1 MIDYICLS
9 KYDALMT
16 ELNSTSTSLAAS
28 SAFSGRQSPVSAAEF
43 AALFKALSE
52 PVRLRIIYIMLQR
65 GELCVCDIVDS
76 LALSQSVVSRHLAYL
91 RNNGL
96 VSTRRD
102 GVWVYYELLSSTPFV
117 VDLLELFGQAGGA
130 AQDLQQDLER
140 VTAADGNSC
149 C

>member
-1 MIDYICLS
+1 MTLS
-9 KYDALMT
+9 
-16 ELNSTSTSLAAS
+16 S
-28 SAFSGRQSPVSAAEF
+28 SRSSVAEADQAPASAAQF

-52 PVRLRIIYIMLQR
+52 PVRLRIVYMMLQR

-76 LALSQSVVSRHLAYL
+76 LELSQSVVSRHLAYL

-102 GVWVYYELLSSTPFV
+102 GVWIYYELVQSSSFV
-117 VDLLELFGQAGGA
+117 TSLLELFGRAGLNA
-130 AQDLQQDLER
+130 EDLQQDLSR
-140 VTAADGNSC
+140 VIASGARGC